1 MVPVFKI
8 VEGKQSKLLSYD
20 FYEFVLHEENT
31 ASSNM
36 TLLIFDAYK
45 YKFLLIIIHKR
56 SLKGDPP
63 KRKRPV
69 YERPKK
75 TKTFINNLSRN
86 FFTKNTEYHNFS
98 DQSFNIISF

>member
-1 MVPVFKI
+1 
-8 VEGKQSKLLSYD
+8 
-20 FYEFVLHEENT
+20 
-31 ASSNM
+31 M

-75 TKTFINNLSRN
+75 KQKRSLIICLEIF
-86 FFTKNTEYHNFS
+86 FFTKNTEYHSFS
-98 DQSFNIISF
+98 DQSFNIISFYLSDV